1 MAEHQNH
8 IMEDHSDNQHQQVC
22 SGELYQMGDG
32 SINRKDITVPSGY
45 TLLQKD
51 NEDHRASDVRSSTEH
66 GVGQALE
73 LRADGSDESVSDTS
87 EAKSTPTTEA
97 EEAGVGDTPNIED
110 HAAGDI
116 AEDHDVEKYE
126 LGDQVKA
133 EKTSTPFSAKKL
145 KGRSSI
151 IPKWSSPVA
160 RTNLKISS
168 SPAEYKVP
176 SASSERISPVTSR
189 SANMGAKAKDVEHQ
203 SGSNSGGKAVPTVIQ
218 RSPANAT
225 RIPAKIPSGQRTST
239 GGAAKMDQRMT
250 SSGMA
255 KSEKVLD
262 EATKSEDRSGY
273 SSPGSPGTSK
283 SVSSTQAGKR
293 VAIIR
298 TPPKSPAT
306 LKSRQPSLTNTP
318 ILPDLKK
325 VKSKIGSTDNMRH
338 QPGGGKVQIFNK
350 PVSLSHV
357 TSKCG
362 SMANIHHKPGGGN
375 VEVKTE
381 KLAFREKSQ
390 SKIGSMDNISHVPGG
405 GARKIESHKLT
416 FRENA
421 KARTDHGAEI
431 VYQSPTRSSET
442 SPRRLSNVSSTS
454 SINMVD
460 SPQLST
466 LADQVSASLAK
477 QGL

>member
-87 EAKSTPTTEA
+87 EAKSTPTTEDVTA
-97 EEAGVGDTPNIED
+97 PLVEEKVSEHRTTAGEHIEIPE
-110 HAAGDI
+110 GTT
-116 AEDHDVEKYE
+116 DHDVEKYE

-405 GARKIESHKLT
+405 GARKKEKGNEDESHD
-416 FRENA
+416 N
-421 KARTDHGAEI
+421 
-431 VYQSPTRSSET
+431 QT
-442 SPRRLSNVSSTS
+442 SPYGVCPSPKNTVSEALFIEP
-454 SINMVD
+454 SIPED
-460 SPQLST
+460 RDALDLPT
-466 LADQVSASLAK
+466 DDASKSL
-477 QGL
+477 LFM

>member
-87 EAKSTPTTEA
+87 EAKSTPTTEDVTA
-97 EEAGVGDTPNIED
+97 PLVEEKVSEHRTTAGEHIEIPE
-110 HAAGDI
+110 GTT
-116 AEDHDVEKYE
+116 DHDVEKYE

-133 EKTSTPFSAKKL
+133 E
-145 KGRSSI
+145 
-151 IPKWSSPVA
+151 
-160 RTNLKISS
+160 
-168 SPAEYKVP
+168 
-176 SASSERISPVTSR
+176 
-189 SANMGAKAKDVEHQ
+189 KDVEHQ

>member
-87 EAKSTPTTEA
+87 EAKSTPTT
-97 EEAGVGDTPNIED
+97 
-110 HAAGDI
+110 
-116 AEDHDVEKYE
+116 EDHDVEKYE

>member
-87 EAKSTPTTEA
+87 EAKSTPTTE
-97 EEAGVGDTPNIED
+97 
-110 HAAGDI
+110 
-116 AEDHDVEKYE
+116 DHDVEKYE

-133 EKTSTPFSAKKL
+133 E
-145 KGRSSI
+145 
-151 IPKWSSPVA
+151 
-160 RTNLKISS
+160 
-168 SPAEYKVP
+168 
-176 SASSERISPVTSR
+176 
-189 SANMGAKAKDVEHQ
+189 KDVEHQ